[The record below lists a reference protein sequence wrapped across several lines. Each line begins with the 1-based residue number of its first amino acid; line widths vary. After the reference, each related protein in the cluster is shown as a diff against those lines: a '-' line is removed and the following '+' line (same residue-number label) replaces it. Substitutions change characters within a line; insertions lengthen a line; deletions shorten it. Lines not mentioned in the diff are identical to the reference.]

1 MKQIKIPCRY
11 CGGTGK
17 QDLPT
22 ELKETLQALSE
33 CGGEATVDGVF
44 SQLKTTGHIKVR
56 RNAINNR
63 LTDLYGLKLVTRQK
77 KSREWVYS
85 L

>member
-11 CGGTGK
+11 CGGSGK
-17 QDLPT
+17 QDLPI
-22 ELKETLQALSE
+22 ELYETLQAIKD
-33 CGGEATVDGVF
+33 CGNEATIDGVF
-44 SQLKTTGHIKVR
+44 SELKTKAGADFGRSAVS
-56 RNAINNR
+56 NR
-63 LTDLYGLKLVTRQK
+63 LTALYNMKLVTRQK